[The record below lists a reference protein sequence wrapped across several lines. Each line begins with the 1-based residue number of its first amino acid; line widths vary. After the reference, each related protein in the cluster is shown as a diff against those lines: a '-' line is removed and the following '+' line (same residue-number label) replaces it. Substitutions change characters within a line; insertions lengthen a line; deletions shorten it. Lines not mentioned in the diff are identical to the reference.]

1 MIENDAPIP
10 GLEQF
15 VNEFYQDRVL
25 EFNEMQEFRKEKR
38 FEDIRK
44 LAHKWKGFC
53 APYGFQGLESL
64 STELEVECKSS
75 NVEKIDELI
84 SKISKYM
91 IEKGKIIK

>member
-1 MIENDAPIP
+1 MIENDVPMA

-15 VNEFYQDRVL
+15 VDEFYQDRVL
-25 EFNEMQEFRKEKR
+25 EFNDMQEFRKAER

-53 APYGFQGLESL
+53 SPYGFQGLETL
-64 STELEVECKSS
+64 ATDLEIECKSN
-75 NVEKIDELI
+75 NVEKIDDLI